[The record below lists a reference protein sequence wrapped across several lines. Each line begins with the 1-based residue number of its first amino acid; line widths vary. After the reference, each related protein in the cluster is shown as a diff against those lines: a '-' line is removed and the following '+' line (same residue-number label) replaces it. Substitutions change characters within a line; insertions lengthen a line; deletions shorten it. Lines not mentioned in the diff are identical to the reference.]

1 MKYREILLE
10 QLKNQP
16 YFTKKAIYQ
25 LSEQYG
31 LKKTTVDTY
40 ISRSLK
46 RKDIIPLKRGLYV
59 SADFYN
65 KNKNDTSYSFYL
77 ANIIRTPSFVSSWTA
92 LQYYNLVTESI
103 HTITSTT
110 PKVTRTYETKAGNF
124 VYQSIQK
131 ELFSNFSTVKGK
143 FDFFIASPSKA
154 LFDLLYFK
162 TRQFHGVSIENIK
175 SLVEELRID
184 IDEISQ
190 AEQKNFYSMIKNYL
204 HYGQSDTRKS

>member
-1 MKYREILLE
+1 M
-10 QLKNQP
+10 
-16 YFTKKAIYQ
+16 
-25 LSEQYG
+25 
-31 LKKTTVDTY
+31 
-40 ISRSLK
+40 
-46 RKDIIPLKRGLYV
+46 